1 MIIAFDVVGAAS
13 GGGSLPSLGNI
24 LNKINHNN

>member
-24 LNKINHNN
+24 LNKS